1 MNNKQEFIDQLN
13 ENGISFFISV
23 PIPFGTSR
31 IELNKNLVLEY
42 VSDKY
47 SALAKYY
54 GVSKSDYVT
63 WLEQNMSVQ
72 CCGTT
77 TKDKRCKNVV
87 TGGNHVSVQD
97 WVKSQGSLCEVHE
110 YMG

>member
-1 MNNKQEFIDQLN
+1 MNNKQSFIDQLSDT
-13 ENGISFFISV
+13 GVRFIVSV
-23 PIPFGTSR
+23 PLPFGAEQ
-31 IELNKNLVLEY
+31 IELNKNLILEY
-42 VSDKY
+42 LNDKY
-47 SALAKYY
+47 AALAKYY

-87 TGGNHVSVQD
+87 TGGNNVSVQE
-97 WVKSQGSLCEVHE
+97 WVKRQGLLCDVHE
-110 YMG
+110 DNG